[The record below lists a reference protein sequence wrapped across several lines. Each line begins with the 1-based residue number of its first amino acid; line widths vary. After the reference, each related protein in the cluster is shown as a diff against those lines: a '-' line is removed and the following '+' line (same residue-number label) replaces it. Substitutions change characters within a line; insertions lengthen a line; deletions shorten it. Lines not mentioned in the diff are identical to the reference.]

1 MQSSLKPK
9 QTDDP
14 HDFLVVPPDA
24 VRVAPS
30 DDEISDLLRAAVRQH
45 SDFQAKNE
53 PDPMADLVPPVD
65 ATFRPTAVNDDL
77 IPKRGRS
84 VGRRA
89 MRAIVALLIAA
100 SIGGAAMAWQAS
112 GYAAKKLVAR
122 WIPQF
127 ALTTSMTLDKL
138 GLGAE
143 SAPAN
148 EPEGPDAAPAQSAT
162 PAQSAP
168 EGAAANTAATYAD
181 PAQAL
186 QSMAHDLA
194 SVSQEVVALKASI
207 AELKASQQQMAR
219 ELAKASEQNARA
231 RLASVPPRPPV
242 VTRKPAPLYSPSY
255 SPSPTASAPAVRP
268 APSYPPT
275 QAASPALPSAAQPYA
290 PRQVEPLPPPAPPQ
304 LPPEPGF
311 TSVPHPPMPVQQ

>member
-30 DDEISDLLRAAVRQH
+30 DDEISDLLRAAARHH
-45 SDFQAKNE
+45 SDAQAKNE

-65 ATFRPTAVNDDL
+65 ATFRPTAVNDGL
-77 IPKRGRS
+77 IPGRGRS
-84 VGRRA
+84 AGRRA

-100 SIGGAAMAWQAS
+100 SVGAAAMAVQAS
-112 GYAAKKLVAR
+112 GTAAKKLVAR

-127 ALTTSMTLDKL
+127 ALTTPLSLDKF
-138 GLGAE
+138 GFGTE
-143 SAPAN
+143 SAPSAN
-148 EPEGPDAAPAQSAT
+148 EPEVADAAPAQSAT

-168 EGAAANTAATYAD
+168 EGAAANPAASSAD
-181 PAQAL
+181 PAQLAR
-186 QSMAHDLA
+186 DLA
-194 SVSQEVVALKASI
+194 SVSQEVEALKASV

-231 RLASVPPRPPV
+231 KLASVPPRPPV
-242 VTRKPAPLYSPSY
+242 APRKPAPPYSPSY
-255 SPSPTASAPAVRP
+255 SPSPTTSAPAVRP
-268 APSYPPT
+268 APPYPTT
-275 QAASPALPSAAQPYA
+275 QAAAPALPAAQPYA
-290 PRQVEPLPPPAPPQ
+290 PRQAEPLPPAPPQ

-311 TSVPHPPMPVQQ
+311 TSVPRPPMPVQ